1 MPLYIAKFPFYY
13 QTSHY
18 CGKFLHKK
26 FSHTTAVPIIP
37 LQEDLIKYPHKK
49 SGYKADLIRSYKQL
63 INEMSWTA
71 EKLCPSHNVTK
82 WWYMHLNAWNSNSHK
97 SYTYKRIKL
106 IYWRALFTNSC
117 KFKKVIISLK
127 CVCNKV

>member
-26 FSHTTAVPIIP
+26 FLHTTAVPIIP
-37 LQEDLIKYPHKK
+37 LQEDLIKYPHNK

-63 INEMSWTA
+63 INEMS
-71 EKLCPSHNVTK
+71 KQLKNCVQVT
-82 WWYMHLNAWNSNSHK
+82 MSQNDD
-97 SYTYKRIKL
+97 TC
-106 IYWRALFTNSC
+106 T
-117 KFKKVIISLK
+117 
-127 CVCNKV
+127 

>member
-1 MPLYIAKFPFYY
+1 MPMYIAKFPFYY

-97 SYTYKRIKL
+97 SYTYKRKL

-117 KFKKVIISLK
+117 KFKKAIISLK